1 MEQATTL
8 DIRERHIVTGR
19 YLKDIVFAA
28 NDGIVTTFAVVAGT
42 VGADL
47 SLAVILIIGF
57 SSMIAD
63 GFSMAG
69 GNFLGTRSE
78 KDFYRKEEQEE
89 YREIK
94 EIPERE
100 RQEVRDI
107 LIEKGY
113 SGVELEQM
121 VALISGN
128 EKFWVEFM
136 MLEELKLYSPEDES
150 PSRNAA
156 ITFASFVIAG
166 AIPLIPY
173 VVFGQ
178 RASFLTASIFSGAA
192 LFVVGALR
200 AYFSPR
206 SAFALGLEMLVVG
219 GIAAAIAYGIG
230 FMLQALI

>member
-1 MEQATTL
+1 MEYATTL
-8 DIRERHIVTGR
+8 DVRERHMKTGR

-47 SLAVILIIGF
+47 SPAVILIIGF

-78 KDFYRKEEQEE
+78 KDFYLKEEKEE

-113 SGVELEQM
+113 ADEKLEQM
-121 VALISGN
+121 VGLISGN

-150 PSRNAA
+150 ATRNAA
-156 ITFASFVIAG
+156 VTFVSFVIAG

-173 VVFGQ
+173 VAFGQ
-178 RASFLTASIFSGAA
+178 HASFLTASIFSGAA

-206 SAFALGLEMLVVG
+206 SAIALGLEMLAVG
-219 GIAAAIAYGIG
+219 GVAAAIAYAIG
-230 FMLQALI
+230 FVLQALV

>member
-1 MEQATTL
+1 
-8 DIRERHIVTGR
+8 
-19 YLKDIVFAA
+19 
-28 NDGIVTTFAVVAGT
+28 

-47 SLAVILIIGF
+47 SPAIILIIGF
-57 SSMIAD
+57 SNMLAD

-107 LIEKGY
+107 LVEKGY
-113 SGVELEQM
+113 EGAKLEQM

-156 ITFASFVIAG
+156 ITFASFVVAG
-166 AIPLIPY
+166 VIPLVPY
-173 VVFGQ
+173 VAFGQ
-178 RASFLTASIFSGAA
+178 HASFLMACVFSGAA
-192 LFVVGALR
+192 LFVIGALR

-206 SAFALGLEMLVVG
+206 SAIALGLEMLAVG
-219 GIAAAIAYGIG
+219 GVAAAIAYGMG
-230 FMLQALI
+230 YMLQALISTG

>member
-1 MEQATTL
+1 MEHATTP

-28 NDGIVTTFAVVAGT
+28 NDGIITTFAVVAGT

-47 SLAVILIIGF
+47 SPAIILILGF
-57 SSMIAD
+57 SNMFAD
-63 GFSMAG
+63 GFSMAS

-78 KDFYRKEEQEE
+78 KDFYRKEEKEE

-113 SGVELEQM
+113 EGAKLEQM
-121 VALISGN
+121 VSLISGN

-150 PSRNAA
+150 ASRNAA
-156 ITFASFVIAG
+156 ITFASFVVAG
-166 AIPLIPY
+166 VIPLVPY
-173 VVFGQ
+173 VAFGQ
-178 RASFLTASIFSGAA
+178 HASFLMACVFSGAA
-192 LFVVGALR
+192 LFTVGALR

-230 FMLQALI
+230 F

>member
-1 MEQATTL
+1 MEYATTP
-8 DIRERHIVTGR
+8 DVRERHMKTGR

-47 SLAVILIIGF
+47 SPAVILIIGF

-100 RQEVRDI
+100 RQEIRDI

-113 SGVELEQM
+113 SGEKLEQM

-150 PSRNAA
+150 ASRNAA

-166 AIPLIPY
+166 VIPLIPY
-173 VVFGQ
+173 VALGQ
-178 RASFLTASIFSGAA
+178 HASFLTASIFSGAA

-206 SAFALGLEMLVVG
+206 SAIALGLEMLGVG
-219 GIAAAIAYGIG
+219 GVAAAIAYGIG
-230 FMLQALI
+230 FILQALV